1 MSGCYNIH
9 ELPRAATL
17 VSNFLNLE
25 IKESSFGDLGNTL
38 EVFSIFKAPRFS
50 VNVKKSPT
58 LIIPPNL
65 GVLCDL
71 DSSSV
76 RLLHLFNTSS

>member
-1 MSGCYNIH
+1 M
-9 ELPRAATL
+9 TL
-17 VSNFLNLE
+17 VGNFLNLGIE
-25 IKESSFGDLGNTL
+25 ESSFGDLGNIL

-50 VNVKKSPT
+50 INVKRSPT
-58 LIIPPNL
+58 LIILPNL

-76 RLLHLFNTSS
+76 RLLHFFNTSS

>member
-1 MSGCYNIH
+1 MLVNPVH
-9 ELPRAATL
+9 ELPRAVTL
-17 VSNFLNLE
+17 VSNFLNLGIE
-25 IKESSFGDLGNTL
+25 ESSFGDLGNTL

-50 VNVKKSPT
+50 INVKRSPT